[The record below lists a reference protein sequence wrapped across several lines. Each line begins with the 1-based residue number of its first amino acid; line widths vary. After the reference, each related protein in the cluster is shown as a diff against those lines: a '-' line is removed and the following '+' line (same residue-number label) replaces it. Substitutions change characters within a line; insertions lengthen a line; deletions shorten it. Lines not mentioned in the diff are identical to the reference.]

1 MASGSQATQ
10 IIASTGGTPLNA
22 GDEADPHIWHSVGN
36 SIIIAQNIRD
46 GLIATIPSQQA
57 TITANG
63 AAYIAQLKV
72 LDNDIQTQTAT
83 IPTDQRKLVT
93 SHDTFGY
100 FAARYGFEVVG
111 TGLGSVTTE
120 SSDRRLGIVELRGWL
135 SGPTNRAWCGSRCWE
150 HGPPTVAGCSAMGHK
165 SPAWSSISSHSSLSR
180 CGHVVYVRML
190 ATDVDRAADR
200 SQPY

>member
-135 SGPTNRAWCGSRCWE
+135 SGPTNRAWCAS
-150 HGPPTVAGCSAMGHK
+150 
-165 SPAWSSISSHSSLSR
+165 
-180 CGHVVYVRML
+180 
-190 ATDVDRAADR
+190 
-200 SQPY
+200 

>member
-1 MASGSQATQ
+1 M
-10 IIASTGGTPLNA
+10 
-22 GDEADPHIWHSVGN
+22 
-36 SIIIAQNIRD
+36 AQNIRD

-120 SSDRRLGIVELRGWL
+120 SSDRRLGIVEPRGWL
-135 SGPTNRAWCGSRCWE
+135 SGPTSLVWCAS
-150 HGPPTVAGCSAMGHK
+150 
-165 SPAWSSISSHSSLSR
+165 
-180 CGHVVYVRML
+180 
-190 ATDVDRAADR
+190 
-200 SQPY
+200 